1 MINNKNKKITSGLK
15 LLKYWCL
22 LAVLL
27 LIAGIS
33 SVGAQT
39 TGSVSQS
46 NRRSLTIV
54 PPTVEQ
60 KVKPG
65 DQREGK
71 LKIIN
76 DSDEE
81 LTFNV
86 VVRDFI
92 VEDNQGTPK
101 ILPPNTLSNKYSA
114 SAWIGIAPDS
124 FTVAPRQ
131 KQEFQYFMQVPVDA
145 RPGGHYA
152 AVVYEPTNLLGV
164 TGTGTAVNTQLGTLF
179 YVNVEGPITE
189 DAKILQF
196 RANTFQEYGPVKIS
210 TEIKNLSDLH
220 IRPNGTITVKNIFG
234 QKVASANLDEHNI
247 FPEASY
253 LYANALGKKF
263 MAGRYTANLYASY
276 GALNNRALIA
286 TVSFFVFPWKIA
298 TVALLIAVA
307 IVLAVMV
314 FQKRKNVKKEEKT
327 SDN

>member
-1 MINNKNKKITSGLK
+1 MKKIIITLSL
-15 LLKYWCL
+15 L
-22 LAVLL
+22 LATYYFIQTGVF
-27 LIAGIS
+27 
-33 SVGAQT
+33 AQT
-39 TGSVSQS
+39 RSVSDTS
-46 NRRSLTIV
+46 RRSLTIV
-54 PPTVEQ
+54 PPTVDQ

-65 DQREGK
+65 DSREGI

-81 LTFNV
+81 LTFSV

-114 SAWIGIAPDS
+114 AAWVGIAPDS

-131 KQEFQYFMQVPVDA
+131 KQEFQYFMQIPLDA
-145 RPGGHYA
+145 KPGGHYA

-189 DAKILQF
+189 DATILKF
-196 RANTFQEYGPVKIS
+196 SANSFQEYGPVKIS

-220 IRPNGTITVKNIFG
+220 IRPTGSITVKNIFG
-234 QKVASANLDEHNI
+234 QNVASANLDEHNI

-253 LYANALGKKF
+253 LYTNNLGKKF
-263 MAGRYTANLYASY
+263 MVGKYTANLYASY
-276 GALNNRALIA
+276 GTLNNRALIA

-298 TVALLIAVA
+298 TVALLVA
-307 IVLAVMV
+307 IVVVLAVMAMK
-314 FQKRKNVKKEEKT
+314 KRKKKDSSSAPETE
-327 SDN
+327 